1 MILLDTSVVS
11 LVFRE
16 DPHARFYLPHMS
28 GQVNAISFQTVEE
41 LLHGAYKK
49 GWGPRLKSELDQHL
63 EQYEVVWPDL
73 ETVGISANLRAERDR
88 AGKPL
93 DAPDAW
99 IAATALRLSCPP
111 RRGRWRFS
119 RHPKPASDTAGRLL
133 TTIGEA
139 EAEAAAPA

>member
-1 MILLDTSVVS
+1 
-11 LVFRE
+11 
-16 DPHARFYLPHMS
+16 MS

-49 GWGPRLKSELDQHL
+49 RWGPRLRSELDQHL

-73 ETVGISANLRAERDR
+73 ETVDISANLRAERDR

-99 IAATALRLSCPP
+99 IAATALRLSCPLAADDGDFRGIP
-111 RRGRWRFS
+111 NLRLIRRV
-119 RHPKPASDTAGRLL
+119 AS
-133 TTIGEA
+133 
-139 EAEAAAPA
+139 